1 MPGHDILQ
9 AAAGA
14 GTAADAEAVQK
25 MISEAVGARYARPLG
40 DKPNNGGLIKAV
52 GGELERPG
60 GKA

>member
-1 MPGHDILQ
+1 
-9 AAAGA
+9 
-14 GTAADAEAVQK
+14 

-40 DKPNNGGLIKAV
+40 DKPNNGGLIKAA